1 MAQDARD
8 TLRAD
13 WTALWRQ
20 AGATPAPGL
29 FERLMA
35 AWSEAQRHYHT
46 LQHLGECLANF
57 RTLAHLPEHPLEVR
71 LALWFHDAI
80 YDLGR
85 HDNEARSAD
94 WAQAEMRAAGLPL
107 AMAERVAALIMAT
120 CHDAVPEGIDA
131 QVVVDID
138 LAILGAAPARFDEYE
153 RQVRQEYGHLPDPV
167 FQAGRAA
174 LLRQFLA
181 RPRLFSTADCRE
193 RLEAPARQNLARSL
207 RDLAASGPAGRE

>member
-8 TLRAD
+8 TLKAD
-13 WTALWRQ
+13 WTALWRE

-29 FERLMA
+29 LERLLA
-35 AWSEAQRHYHT
+35 AWSEPQRHYHT
-46 LQHLGECLANF
+46 LQHLGECLAHF

-107 AMAERVAALIMAT
+107 AMAERVAALIMTT
-120 CHDAVPEGIDA
+120 CHNASPAGTDAE
-131 QVVVDID
+131 VVVDID
-138 LAILGAAPARFDEYE
+138 LWILGAPAARFDEYE
-153 RQVRQEYGHLPDPV
+153 RQVRQEYGHLPDAIYR
-167 FQAGRAA
+167 AGRSAI
-174 LLRQFLA
+174 LQQFLA
-181 RPRLFSTADCRE
+181 RDRLFSTEVFRE
-193 RLEAPARQNLARSL
+193 RFEKQARENICASLRSL
-207 RDLAASGPAGRE
+207 RITG

>member
-13 WTALWRQ
+13 WTALWRE

-57 RTLAHLPEHPLEVR
+57 RTLAHLPEHPLEVQ

-85 HDNEARSAD
+85 HDNEARSAE
-94 WAQAEMRAAGLPL
+94 WAQAEMRAAGLPA

-120 CHDAVPEGIDA
+120 CHNASPAGVDAE
-131 QVVVDID
+131 VVVDID
-138 LAILGAAPARFDEYE
+138 LWILGAPTARFEEYE
-153 RQVRQEYGHLPDPV
+153 RQVRREYGHLPDAIYR
-167 FQAGRAA
+167 AGRSAI
-174 LLRQFLA
+174 LQQFLA
-181 RPRLFSTADCRE
+181 RDRLFSTELFRARFEARARE
-193 RLEAPARQNLARSL
+193 NLGESL
-207 RDLAASGPAGRE
+207 RALRITG